1 MSMFKKKSII
11 FFFLFILLASLWLG
25 HSIYD
30 DKKDNIPDSIE
41 RFIPASV
48 KKFLIENIFYKK
60 KLYASIERLKERV
73 RRKDKE
79 LKSENKIVDK
89 LLDELYFMGLSN
101 LKFFKVKNEEKI
113 ISKNLKN
120 FKISTFQTDYLSV
133 GTWPHTKA
141 SAYLEIYENQIFLVS
156 KNGIISFFNIDS
168 LEKEKFEAKI
178 LQSNFK
184 DVVNYEGFYSQGGK
198 GIKDILVD
206 KNKIFVTYSN
216 LSSENCYNT
225 SILVAEINFEYLSF
239 EKYFEPPSCIL
250 VRKGYNR
257 WSDNAAGGR
266 LVKFKDDNYLFSH
279 GGFKTRVKAQDD
291 LTVVG
296 KILKIN
302 DLTKNWTI
310 ISKGHRNVQ
319 GLFYDE
325 KKDFIISTEHGPQ
338 GGDEINL
345 NNLHDNTLK
354 NFGWP
359 ISSYGEHY
367 GGKSEL
373 NIENYKEAPLY
384 KSHSDHGF
392 VEPIK
397 YFVPS
402 IGISE
407 IKKIPN
413 KFNIEFI
420 NDYFLGSMGNSLKEG
435 DLSIHQIRL
444 NKENK
449 EIIYSDILGIGER
462 VRDILF
468 VEKINKFILFLENTA
483 SIAVL
488 EN

>member
-1 MSMFKKKSII
+1 M
-11 FFFLFILLASLWLG
+11 
-25 HSIYD
+25 
-30 DKKDNIPDSIE
+30 
-41 RFIPASV
+41 
-48 KKFLIENIFYKK
+48 
-60 KLYASIERLKERV
+60 
-73 RRKDKE
+73 
-79 LKSENKIVDK
+79 
-89 LLDELYFMGLSN
+89 
-101 LKFFKVKNEEKI
+101 
-113 ISKNLKN
+113 
-120 FKISTFQTDYLSV
+120 
-133 GTWPHTKA
+133 
-141 SAYLEIYENQIFLVS
+141 
-156 KNGIISFFNIDS
+156 
-168 LEKEKFEAKI
+168 
-178 LQSNFK
+178 
-184 DVVNYEGFYSQGGK
+184 
-198 GIKDILVD
+198 
-206 KNKIFVTYSN
+206 
-216 LSSENCYNT
+216 
-225 SILVAEINFEYLSF
+225 
-239 EKYFEPPSCIL
+239 
-250 VRKGYNR
+250 
-257 WSDNAAGGR
+257 
-266 LVKFKDDNYLFSH
+266 
-279 GGFKTRVKAQDD
+279 
-291 LTVVG
+291 
-296 KILKIN
+296 
-302 DLTKNWTI
+302 
-310 ISKGHRNVQ
+310 
-319 GLFYDE
+319 
-325 KKDFIISTEHGPQ
+325 
-338 GGDEINL
+338 
-345 NNLHDNTLK
+345 HDNTPK

>member
-1 MSMFKKKSII
+1 MFKKKYILITFLAI
-11 FFFLFILLASLWLG
+11 FSMSFIVGLA
-25 HSIYD
+25 IFD
-30 DKKDNIPDSIE
+30 DKRDNIPDSIE
-41 RFIPASV
+41 RFIPSSV
-48 KKFLIENIFYKK
+48 KKFLVENIFYKK
-60 KLYASIERLKERV
+60 KLYASIERLRKRV
-73 RRKDKE
+73 SNKDKE

-89 LLDELYFMGLSN
+89 LLDELYSMGLSN
-101 LKFFKVKNEEKI
+101 LKFFKVKNEEQI
-113 ISKNLKN
+113 ISKNSKI
-120 FKISTFQTDYLSV
+120 FKISTFQTDYLSI

-141 SAYLEIYENQIFLVS
+141 SAYLDIYENQIFLVS

-168 LEKEKFEAKI
+168 IENEKFEAKI
-178 LQSNFK
+178 LQSNIK
-184 DVVNYEGFYSQGGK
+184 EIVNYEGFYSHGGK
-198 GIKDILVD
+198 GIKDILID
-206 KNKIFVTYSN
+206 KNRIFVTYSN
-216 LSSENCYNT
+216 LLSKDCYNT
-225 SILVAEINFEYLSF
+225 SILVAEINFEYLNF
-239 EKYFEPPSCIL
+239 EKYFDPPSCVS

-291 LTVVG
+291 SSVVG

-302 DLTKNWTI
+302 NLTKNWNI

-325 KKDFIISTEHGPQ
+325 KGDFILSTEHGPQ

-345 NNLHDNTLK
+345 NNLKNNTPK

-373 NIENYKEAPLY
+373 NSENYKEAPLH
-384 KSHSDHGF
+384 KSHSEYGF
-392 VEPIK
+392 IEPIK
-397 YFVPS
+397 HFVPS
-402 IGISE
+402 IGITE
-407 IKKIPN
+407 IKKIPIE
-413 KFNIEFI
+413 FNFEFI
-420 NDYFLGSMGNSLKEG
+420 NDYFIGSMGNNLQEG

-444 NKENK
+444 NMDNN

-468 VEKINKFILFLENTA
+468 IEKINKFILFLENTA
-483 SIAVL
+483 SIAIL